1 MVPSLTY
8 PSQTWAKNEAQ
19 ISTMS
24 AVEIC
29 YLRGA
34 CGLNMMDGESNE
46 SVMACGLNMMDVESN
61 ESVMENWVFLLQVK
75 E

>member
-1 MVPSLTY
+1 MVSLLTY
-8 PSQTWAKNEAQ
+8 PSQTWAYNEAQ

-29 YLRGA
+29 YLRG
-34 CGLNMMDGESNE
+34 
-46 SVMACGLNMMDVESN
+46 ACGLNMMDVESN